1 MKLLVLASL
10 SAALVGCT
18 AEPYQPTV
26 PSGQDEPLRIAAW
39 NIEHL
44 AAEPGQGCEP
54 RTPEGYELVSEIIS
68 QVDADIWLLQE
79 IENEQALQRV
89 FGESGWVFH
98 VEERPD
104 TGPGPECWGRD
115 DGARLRM
122 QRTAIAIREGIEHTR
137 GDDLTA
143 LDVGGR
149 GFLRHGVNISVQ
161 HQGEPVDIMSV
172 HLKSGCFS
180 GDDSDDCPRL
190 FAQVPVLEE
199 WIDQQ
204 SASGRAVIVGGDF
217 NRRLAVAGDSVWS
230 DLNDGDPVALS
241 IAGEGSAPECDP
253 RYSEYIDFLMVNET
267 AEQRVVEGSFEE
279 TTFAEDRRASDHC
292 PVAVQLR

>member
-1 MKLLVLASL
+1 MKLLALASL
-10 SAALVGCT
+10 SAALVGCS
-18 AEPYQPTV
+18 AETYQPTV
-26 PSGQDEPLRIAAW
+26 PSGNDEPLRVAAW

-54 RTPEGYELVSEIIS
+54 RTPEGYELVSEVIS
-68 QVDADIWLLQE
+68 EIDADIWLLQE
-79 IENEQALQRV
+79 VENEQALKRV

-98 VEERPD
+98 MEDRAD

-137 GDDLTA
+137 GEDLAA

-161 HQGEPVDIMSV
+161 HQGGLVDIMSV

-180 GDDSDDCPRL
+180 GDGSDDCPRL
-190 FAQVPVLEE
+190 FAQVPVLED

-204 SASGRAVIVGGDF
+204 SADGSAVIVGGDF
-217 NRRLAVAGDSVWS
+217 NRRLARAGDSVWS

-241 IAGEGSAPECDP
+241 IAGNGRGPQCNP
-253 RYSEYIDFLMVNET
+253 RYREYIDFVVMNE
-267 AEQRVVEGSFEE
+267 AASRRFAEGSFAE
-279 TTFAEDRRASDHC
+279 TTFAEGRRASDHC
-292 PVAVQLR
+292 PIAVTLR